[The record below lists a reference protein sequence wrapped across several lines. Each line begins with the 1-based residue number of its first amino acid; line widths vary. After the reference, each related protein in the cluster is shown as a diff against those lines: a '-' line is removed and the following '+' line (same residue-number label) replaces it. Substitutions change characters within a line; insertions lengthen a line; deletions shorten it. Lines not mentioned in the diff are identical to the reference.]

1 MACAT
6 GDIRENIRS
15 YFEIVPD
22 KFTEHHTDKEIL
34 LLVCLRFLDMNRM
47 EQIIPETF
55 LDSIHVE
62 GWTTIRDI
70 SISSS
75 CVVFKYIKA
84 SVILTVRQQE
94 VRL

>member
-22 KFTEHHTDKEIL
+22 KFTEHDTDKEIL

-47 EQIIPETF
+47 EQTIPETF

-75 CVVFKYIKA
+75 CAVFKYIKA